1 MKISFSSAK
10 VKVRK
15 LHFRVQWVFNDAYFL
30 MEVIVRNFEFHNPVK
45 LIFGKGEIVKLADE
59 IPLDSRILLTY
70 GGGSIKRNTVYDQV
84 MEALKDR
91 DVIAFGGIE
100 PNPRYETLMK
110 AVEIA
115 HDKKIDFLLAVG
127 GGSVLDGTKFIA
139 AAVRYSGKDP
149 WEFVRNCSLIK
160 DAMPFGAV
168 LTLPATGSEMN
179 CGSVVTRE
187 ETREKLA
194 FRSPLIFPR
203 FSILDPTTTFTLPPH
218 QTANGIIDAFVHVT
232 EQYLTF
238 PVNAP
243 LQDRFAESIL
253 LTLLEEG
260 PKAMANSHDYNAR
273 ANVMWCATMGLNGL
287 LSMGV
292 PTDWAAHIIG
302 HEITAK
308 CGLDHGQTLA
318 IILPSLLYIKRDNK
332 HAKLLQYAERV
343 WQITQGS
350 EAEKILAAISKTRD
364 FFESLGVKTRLSE
377 YKIEADVIPSML
389 ASLERHGFTALG
401 ERQDI
406 NLKEIEEI
414 YKYSL

>member
-1 MKISFSSAK
+1 M
-10 VKVRK
+10 
-15 LHFRVQWVFNDAYFL
+15 Q
-30 MEVIVRNFEFHNPVK
+30 NFTFYNPVK
-45 LIFGKGEIVKLADE
+45 LIFGKGEIAKLADE
-59 IPLDSRILLTY
+59 ISLDARILLTY

-84 MEALKDR
+84 MVALKNH

-100 PNPRYETLMK
+100 PNPKYETLMK
-110 AVEIA
+110 AVEIV
-115 HDKKIDFLLAVG
+115 HDKKIDFLLSVG

-139 AAVRYSGKDP
+139 AAAKYSGDP
-149 WEFVRNCSLIK
+149 WKFMQNWDSIK
-160 DAMPFGAV
+160 DALPLGAV

-179 CGSVVTRE
+179 CGSVITRE
-187 ETREKLA
+187 ATQEKLA
-194 FRSPLIFPR
+194 FRNPAVFPK

-243 LQDRFAESIL
+243 LQDRFAEGIL

-260 PKAMANSHDYNAR
+260 PKAMANSHDYDAR

-292 PTDWAAHIIG
+292 PTDWATHIIG

-343 WQITQGS
+343 WQIKEGS
-350 EAEKILAAISKTRD
+350 EEEKILAAINKTRK
-364 FFESLGVKTRLSE
+364 FFESLGVKTRFSD
-377 YKIEADVIPSML
+377 YKISADVIPSML
-389 ASLERHGFTALG
+389 SSLEGHGFTALG

-406 NLKEIEEI
+406 NLKEVEEI
-414 YKYSL
+414 YKFSF

>member
-1 MKISFSSAK
+1 M
-10 VKVRK
+10 
-15 LHFRVQWVFNDAYFL
+15 Q
-30 MEVIVRNFEFHNPVK
+30 NFTFYNPVK
-45 LIFGKGEIVKLADE
+45 LIFGKGEIAKLTDE
-59 IPLDSRILLTY
+59 ISLDARILLTY
-70 GGGSIKRNTVYDQV
+70 GGGSIKRNKVYDQV
-84 MEALKDR
+84 MVALKSH

-110 AVEIA
+110 AVEVV
-115 HDKKIDFLLAVG
+115 HDKKIDFLLSVG

-139 AAVRYSGKDP
+139 AAAKYSGDP
-149 WEFVRNCSLIK
+149 WKFMQNWDSIK
-160 DAMPFGAV
+160 DALPLGAV

-179 CGSVVTRE
+179 CGSVITRE
-187 ETREKLA
+187 ATREKLA
-194 FRSPLIFPR
+194 FRNPAVFPK

-243 LQDRFAESIL
+243 LQDRFAEGIL

-260 PKAMANSHDYNAR
+260 PKAMANSHDYDAR

-292 PTDWAAHIIG
+292 PTDWATHIIG

-343 WQITQGS
+343 WQIKEGS
-350 EAEKILAAISKTRD
+350 EEEKIIAAINKTRK
-364 FFESLGVKTRLSE
+364 FFESLGVKTRFSE
-377 YKIEADVIPSML
+377 YKISADVIPSML
-389 ASLERHGFTALG
+389 SSLASHNFTALG

-406 NLKEIEEI
+406 NLKEVEEI
-414 YKYSL
+414 YKNSF

>member
-1 MKISFSSAK
+1 M
-10 VKVRK
+10 
-15 LHFRVQWVFNDAYFL
+15 Q
-30 MEVIVRNFEFHNPVK
+30 NFEFYNPVK
-45 LIFGKGEIVKLADE
+45 IFFGEGEIAKLEQE
-59 IPLDSRILLTY
+59 IPADKRILLTY

-84 MEALKDR
+84 MTALKNH

-110 AVEIA
+110 AVEIVR
-115 HDKKIDFLLAVG
+115 DKKIDFLLAVG

-139 AAVRYSGKDP
+139 AAAKYPNDP
-149 WEFVRNCSLIK
+149 WNFMQNWGSIK
-160 DAMPFGAV
+160 DALPLGAV

-187 ETREKLA
+187 ETKEKLA
-194 FRSPLIFPR
+194 FRNPLVFPK

-218 QTANGIIDAFVHVT
+218 QTANGVIDTFVHVT

-238 PVNAP
+238 PANAP

-260 PKAMANSHDYNAR
+260 PKAMANSHDYDAR
-273 ANVMWCATMGLNGL
+273 ANIMWCATMALNGL

-292 PTDWAAHIIG
+292 PTDWATHIIG

-318 IILPSLLYIKRDNK
+318 IILPSLLYIKRGNK
-332 HAKLLQYAERV
+332 HEKLLQYAERV

-350 EAEKILAAISKTRD
+350 EEEKIISAINKTRE

-377 YKIEADVIPSML
+377 YKIKANVIPSML
-389 ASLERHGFTALG
+389 ASLESHGFTALG

-406 NLKEIEEI
+406 DLKEIEEI
-414 YKYSL
+414 YKASL